1 MEIKVEKV
9 LQSVLVDVVTYV
21 AKDGTHFLHENECI
35 EYEKIIADVEQI
47 ITMSS
52 ADGFMNIVDSEQ
64 CPNSAFRWYFPKTK
78 DHLRFLHT
86 YYDPVDADSSFN
98 ESHLEKWICV
108 EDYGG
113 GADVTTLDDGIEYAK
128 KLLNIFGYDIVK
140 KEGELK

>member
-9 LQSVLVDVVTYV
+9 RQSVLVDVVTYI

-35 EYEKIIADVEQI
+35 EHEKTIANVEQI

-64 CPNSAFRWYFPKTK
+64 SFDSGFRWYFPKTK

-98 ESHLEKWICV
+98 ESHMEKWICV

-128 KLLNIFGYDIVK
+128 KLLNKFGYDVVK
-140 KEGELK
+140 MEEK